1 MPIDRRKSLYLPEP
15 VPEERP
21 AGGWRARW
29 HEVIFEAD
37 TPAGRWFDLGL
48 LLAIVMSV
56 VAVCLESV
64 ASIRAIHGVFLR
76 SAEWVFTGLFTVE
89 YVARLVSVRRP
100 LRYALS
106 FYGLVDLLA
115 VLPTYLSFLIP
126 GSQSLIVIRA
136 LRLLRV
142 FRVLKLTRF
151 LGEARMLGAAMR
163 ASVRKITVF
172 LGAVLTTVLI
182 AGALMYVIEGEAHGY
197 TSIPMSLYW
206 AIVTMTT
213 VGFGDIV
220 PGTVAGR
227 VIASA
232 LMILGYAI
240 IAVPTGIVTVELGAA
255 ARNATN
261 TQSCPNCGVEGHP
274 DDARFCRRC
283 GSKL

>member
-1 MPIDRRKSLYLPEP
+1 M
-15 VPEERP
+15 
-21 AGGWRARW
+21 
-29 HEVIFEAD
+29 HEIIFEAD
-37 TPAGRWFDLGL
+37 TPAGRGFDLAL
-48 LLAIVMSV
+48 LLAIVLSV
-56 VAVCLESV
+56 VAVSLESV
-64 ASIRAIHGVFLR
+64 ASIRARHGVFLR
-76 SAEWVFTGLFTVE
+76 GAEWVFTVLFTIE
-89 YVARLVSVRRP
+89 YVGRLVSVRRP
-100 LRYALS
+100 QRYALS

-163 ASVRKITVF
+163 ASLRKITVF
-172 LGAVLTTVLI
+172 LGVVLTTVLI
-182 AGALMYVIEGEAHGY
+182 AGALMYVIEGEANGY
-197 TSIPMSLYW
+197 TSIPMAVYW

-227 VIASA
+227 VIASV

-261 TQSCPNCGVEGHP
+261 TQACPNCGAEGHP

-283 GSKL
+283 GSRL